1 MPGECVINESTALPG
16 TEIAPEKLMFGSWKT
31 ILSFWEGLVFERLCY
46 VSFREGRICVDK
58 VCEIEIVYL
67 AYLARLYGL
76 WMQLNWQKL
85 MGILKPFIT

>member
-16 TEIAPEKLMFGSWKT
+16 TDIAPEKLMLGSWKT
-31 ILSFWEGLVFERLCY
+31 ILPFWEGLVFERLCY

-67 AYLARLYGL
+67 AYLARLYGCSSIGR
-76 WMQLNWQKL
+76 N
-85 MGILKPFIT
+85 